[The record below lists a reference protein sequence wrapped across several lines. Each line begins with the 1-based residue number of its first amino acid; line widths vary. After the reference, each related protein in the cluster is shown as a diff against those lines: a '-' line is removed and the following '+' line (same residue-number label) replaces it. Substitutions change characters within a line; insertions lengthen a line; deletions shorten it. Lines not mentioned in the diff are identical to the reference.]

1 MRHPTGNVGRGGGS
15 AQLRGLSSLTQSG
28 DPLVVIDGVVARGAG
43 LDLLRMI
50 PATDVD
56 EISVLRGPAAAFLYP
71 YAANGVI
78 SVTTKKR

>member
-1 MRHPTGNVGRGGGS
+1 M
-15 AQLRGLSSLTQSG
+15 
-28 DPLVVIDGVVARGAG
+28 ARGAG

-50 PATDVD
+50 PATDVAD
-56 EISVLRGPAAAFLYP
+56 ISVLRGPAAAFLYP